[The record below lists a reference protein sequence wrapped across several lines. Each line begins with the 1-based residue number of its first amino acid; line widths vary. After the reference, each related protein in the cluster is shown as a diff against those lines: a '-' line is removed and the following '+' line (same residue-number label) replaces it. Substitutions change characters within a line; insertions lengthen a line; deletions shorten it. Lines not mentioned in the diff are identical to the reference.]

1 MVTYSLIFLEKTSET
16 YSGIYER
23 RRKKKSFDSILKR
36 LDDRFVEYSGSTIK
50 INSKLMKLEK
60 KEFRNI
66 GVTGNNFTRLIGP
79 SVNLVAFN
87 NIAGGTR
94 KWPWSCSLRS
104 RGFRSFHKCG
114 VTLLSGP
121 PNPTVLVSSAHCN
134 YVCKDGNGR
143 MLESCCC
150 SNIGI
155 DDYIL
160 NCRKSPHC
168 SADAKSYLAKPEDLV
183 IICGEESTQT
193 ESFFFS
199 QEKETILPVKE
210 IINHPWFQPDNLR
223 EGYDIAVYI
232 VDDTNLKNG
241 TFFNR
246 NNIWPACLP
255 KKESEYVLSNGKPI
269 KGYTA
274 GWDIETPSVVFK
286 TPVENC
292 CFRTLPTGLAINRH
306 RWNMYLV
313 QI

>member
-1 MVTYSLIFLEKTSET
+1 LNCLAE
-16 YSGIYER
+16 
-23 RRKKKSFDSILKR
+23 
-36 LDDRFVEYSGSTIK
+36 
-50 INSKLMKLEK
+50 NS
-60 KEFRNI
+60 
-66 GVTGNNFTRLIGP
+66 
-79 SVNLVAFN
+79 
-87 NIAGGTR
+87 
-94 KWPWSCSLRS
+94 
-104 RGFRSFHKCG
+104 RSFHKCG

-134 YVCKDGNGR
+134 YVCKDGNGKI
-143 MLESCCC
+143 LESCCC
-150 SNIGI
+150 SDIGI

-168 SADAKSYLAKPEDLV
+168 TADAKSYLAKPEDLV

-210 IINHPWFQPDNLR
+210 IINHPWFKPDNLR

-274 GWDIETPSVVFK
+274 GWDIGDSFSRFQDTSGELLFQNLADRFGHKQAQMEHVPCSDIEYNGVQTNTYYPPRSV
-286 TPVENC
+286 
-292 CFRTLPTGLAINRH
+292 CFRDPTYQSCPNFGTSGSGIFRRTASSGFTRYSFQGPMSFHRGCLQINIGRDDGTNDINEIIRALTLQCMQMHFAICH
-306 RWNMYLV
+306 G
-313 QI
+313 